1 MNLNEFVQL
10 LTSSPKMCQHH
21 PQGLKEL
28 RRLLESLPPVNYNL
42 LKYICRYGLFNE
54 RVLEKNNSTLSLANS
69 SEFKIHDTYKYESDF
84 EYLL

>member
-54 RVLEKNNSTLSLANS
+54 SLAIS
-69 SEFKIHDTYKYESDF
+69 FEFKIHDTYKYESDF